1 MRALSEGGSRCR
13 TRRRNAHRTGEAEE
27 REVLYRWHPWSGR
40 VVRVHE
46 AVAKEAGAVLRCSLE
61 GSDAGRWLE
70 LPAWML
76 DRVSCAPT
84 RIEERPCV
92 DVGALSALTAV
103 LATAPVVSPAAPS
116 SHAPVSGAG
125 WASCNPNRGDIHAAP
140 PPSAP
145 SRRTSVRS
153 LRSVA
158 CDASGANADLAAVAG
173 GAPHDGDEPDR
184 PPAGRARRRRSPVR
198 VDRRA

>member
-1 MRALSEGGSRCR
+1 MRSAAYGRLPRAGDPRCR

-46 AVAKEAGAVLRCSLE
+46 AVAKEAGEVLRCSLE
-61 GSDAGRWLE
+61 GCDAGRWLE

-76 DRVSCAPT
+76 DRVSCAPM
-84 RIEERPCV
+84 RIEERLCV

-116 SHAPVSGAG
+116 SHAPGFGRRMGHMYSGYGSA
-125 WASCNPNRGDIHAAP
+125 RGGGHL
-140 PPSAP
+140 
-145 SRRTSVRS
+145 VR
-153 LRSVA
+153 L
-158 CDASGANADLAAVAG
+158 
-173 GAPHDGDEPDR
+173 
-184 PPAGRARRRRSPVR
+184 RARPRKVWRIR
-198 VDRRA
+198 DRTKM